1 MFEYV
6 NARIRARFPRL
17 FKDSVFEELLTYR
30 SMEDLFRFFRGTRYE
45 KFLARAQAVASGL
58 NAYFLTLKYTFEDE
72 TQSILKF
79 SSDEIGQM
87 ISIYLSRWDVYN
99 IMTIIKG
106 KHTGSPAQRI
116 REALMPFGSI
126 PPSKLDALVEAGS
139 VSEVLDKIMLLN
151 VKLPFSLS
159 TSITRLLKEGKIVEG
174 EMEIYQNY
182 YTSIH
187 RKLADFGEGADSLRK
202 IVSMYVDL
210 RNIVAIL
217 IMLKEGVSPSTV
229 PYLKGGSL
237 STGFLNTLWA
247 SETYSDAINIL
258 KDSPYGKIIGGETAV
273 DRIERLLERYI
284 YETAYSFRRTDS
296 LGIGL
301 VIAYFSRLEVE
312 MMNLRLIGIAVDGD
326 LDRDVVKDYMI
337 FLG

>member
-30 SMEDLFRFFRGTRYE
+30 SMDDLFRFFRGTRYE

-72 TQSILKF
+72 TQSILRF
-79 SSDEIGQM
+79 SSEEIRDM

-99 IMTIIKG
+99 ILTIIKG
-106 KHTGSPAQRI
+106 KHTGSPSRRI

-151 VKLPFSLS
+151 VKPPFSLS
-159 TSITRLLKEGKIVEG
+159 SSITRLLKEGKIFEG

-182 YTSIH
+182 YTSVH
-187 RKLADFGEGADSLRK
+187 RKLSDLGEGADSLRK
-202 IVSMYVDL
+202 VVSMYVDL

-229 PYLKGGSL
+229 PYLKGGTL
-237 STGFLNTLWA
+237 SAGFLNTLWSA
-247 SETYSDAINIL
+247 ETYSDALNVL

-273 DRIERLLERYI
+273 DRIERLLEKHI

-301 VIAYFSRLEVE
+301 AISYFAKLEVE
-312 MMNLRLIGIAVDGD
+312 MMNLRLVGIAVDGD
-326 LDRDVVKDYMI
+326 LDRGMVKDYMI

>member
-17 FKDSVFEELLTYR
+17 FKDSVFEELLTYE
-30 SMEDLFRFFRGTRYE
+30 SVEDLFRFFRGTRYE
-45 KFLARAQAVASGL
+45 KFLARSQAVASGL

-72 TQSILKF
+72 TQSILRF

-99 IMTIIKG
+99 ILTIIKG
-106 KHTGSPAQRI
+106 KHSGSPAQRI

-126 PPSKLDALVEAGS
+126 PSSKLDALVEAGS
-139 VSEVLDKIMLLN
+139 VSEVLDKIMLLG
-151 VKLPFSLS
+151 VKLPFSL
-159 TSITRLLKEGKIVEG
+159 TTGITRLLKEGKVLEG

-187 RKLADFGEGADSLRK
+187 RRLSDFGESADSLRK
-202 IVSMYVDL
+202 IISMNVDL

-229 PYLKGGSL
+229 PYLKGGTL
-237 STGFLNTLWA
+237 SAAFLNTLWS
-247 SETYSDAINIL
+247 SETYSDALNLL
-258 KDSPYGKIIGGETAV
+258 KDSPYGKVIGGETAV
-273 DRIERLLERYI
+273 DRIERLLEKHI

-301 VIAYFSRLEVE
+301 PISYFARLEVE

-326 LDRDVVKDYMI
+326 LDRQMVRDYMI

>member
-30 SMEDLFRFFRGTRYE
+30 TIDDLFRFFRGTRYE
-45 KFLARAQAVASGL
+45 KFLAKAQAVASGL

-99 IMTIIKG
+99 ILTIIKG

-151 VKLPFSLS
+151 VKLPFSLT
-159 TSITRLLKEGKIVEG
+159 TSITRLLKEGKVLEG

-187 RKLADFGEGADSLRK
+187 RKLADFGDGADSLRK
-202 IVSMYVDL
+202 IISMYVDL

-217 IMLKEGVSPSTV
+217 IMLKEGVAPSTV

-237 STGFLNTLWA
+237 SASFLNTLWA
-247 SETYSDAINIL
+247 SETYNDALTAL
-258 KDSPYGKIIGGETAV
+258 KDSPYGRIIAGETAV
-273 DRIERLLERYI
+273 DRIERLLERHI

-301 VIAYFSRLEVE
+301 AIAYFAKLEVE
-312 MMNLRLIGIAVDGD
+312 MMNLRLVGIAVDGD
-326 LDRDVVKDYMI
+326 LDRGMVKEYMI

>member
-1 MFEYV
+1 M
-6 NARIRARFPRL
+6 
-17 FKDSVFEELLTYR
+17 
-30 SMEDLFRFFRGTRYE
+30 
-45 KFLARAQAVASGL
+45 ASGL

-72 TQSILKF
+72 TRSILRF

-99 IMTIIKG
+99 ILTIIKG
-106 KHTGSPAQRI
+106 KHSGSPAQRI

-126 PPSKLDALVEAGS
+126 PSSKLDALVEAGS
-139 VSEVLDKIMLLN
+139 ISEVLDKIMLLG
-151 VKLPFSLS
+151 VKLPFSL
-159 TSITRLLKEGKIVEG
+159 TTGITRLLKEGKVLEG

-187 RKLADFGEGADSLRK
+187 RMLSDFGESADSLRK
-202 IVSMYVDL
+202 IISMNVDL

-229 PYLKGGSL
+229 PYLKGGTL
-237 STGFLNTLWA
+237 STAFLNTLWS
-247 SETYSDAINIL
+247 SETYSDALSVL
-258 KDSPYGKIIGGETAV
+258 KDSPYGKVIGGETAV
-273 DRIERLLERYI
+273 DRIERLLEKHI

-301 VIAYFSRLEVE
+301 PISYFARLEVE

-326 LDRDVVKDYMI
+326 LDRQMVRDYMI